1 MRSFMFVVLMAQ
13 LACGEG
19 EQTDT
24 SNQGADTIPEAV
36 DCSVAT
42 NWTTVGAPFIYTWCT
57 PCHSPTLE
65 SAADRQGAYPHVNFG
80 TYEDVITHS
89 ERLEAVIFG
98 ATATM
103 PPGGGPSADELTAMD
118 AWIECGL
125 PE

>member
-1 MRSFMFVVLMAQ
+1 MFLVLLTQ
-13 LACGEG
+13 IACGAE
-19 EQTDT
+19 EQASVDT
-24 SNQGADTIPEAV
+24 ADTGNTPEPV

-42 NWTTVGAPFIYTWCT
+42 NWTTVGAPFVYTWCT

-65 SAADRQGAYPHVNFG
+65 TAEDRQGAYPHVNFG
-80 TYEDVITHS
+80 TYEDVIAYAD
-89 ERLEAVIFG
+89 RLEAVIFG

-103 PPGGGPSADELTAMD
+103 PPGGGPSAEELTAMD